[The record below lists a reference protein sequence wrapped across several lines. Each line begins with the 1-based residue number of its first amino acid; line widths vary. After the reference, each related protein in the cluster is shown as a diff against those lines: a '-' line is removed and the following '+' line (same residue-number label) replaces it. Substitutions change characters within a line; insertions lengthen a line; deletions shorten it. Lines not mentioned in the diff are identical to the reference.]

1 MVGSRFGNEH
11 GKVKIGCLVSA
22 LVFIAGAYF
31 GIAFFRVRFRFY
43 QIQDYVTEQANFASA
58 IDDNTI
64 RQRLV
69 ERADQLDLPLGPRA
83 WTIRRSRDRSQNRR
97 FITISAQYVDSVVV
111 KVGGLRKV
119 WRFTFKPGVENEQF

>member
-1 MVGSRFGNEH
+1 MVTSRFGNEH
-11 GKVKIGCLVSA
+11 GKVKIGCLISA
-22 LVFIAGAYF
+22 LVFVAGVYF

-43 QIQDYVTEQANFASA
+43 QIQDYVTEQANFAGA

-83 WTIRRSRDRSQNRR
+83 WTIRRTRERTQNRR
-97 FITISAQYVDSVVV
+97 YITISAQYVDSVVV
-111 KVGGLRKV
+111 QLPGIRKV
-119 WRFTFKPGVENEQF
+119 WKFTFKPGVENESF